1 MNFHETNLGQQF
13 FTLHIPQL
21 IEALRAIA
29 ATLNRPA
36 ATGRPLDLADGEN
49 DILSAIY
56 NFDYMPESMERREND
71 PYNGEVMNAL
81 DPLLEVLTP
90 EQKELFGEYEAAENK
105 RGNSIAFRAYMDGI
119 RLAVQV
125 IMAGCATPVH
135 TGADTQPDCKP
146 TEAEDGSLA

>member
-1 MNFHETNLGQQF
+1 MNFYETKMGQQF

-21 IEALRAIA
+21 IGALREIA
-29 ATLNRPA
+29 AALKQPA
-36 ATGRPLDLADGEN
+36 TIGRLPNLADGEN
-49 DILSAIY
+49 DILSDIY
-56 NFDYMPESMERREND
+56 NCDYMPESMERREND

-105 RGNSIAFRAYMDGI
+105 RSNSIAFRAYMDGI

-125 IMAGCATPVH
+125 IMAGCAPTVH
-135 TGADTQPDCKP
+135 TEADAQPDGTP
-146 TEAEDGSLA
+146 PEAEDGNFA